1 MLRYNSHI
9 KPVHAIKYIRK
20 TLEMKKV
27 KMWRK
32 TSIVALCALGLVH
45 MSLTATLAETS
56 QNAAAGNTTTVPT
69 VTPEITPKV
78 TSAGNTAA
86 IRSVPPEAT
95 STKTSSGNPTKA
107 KETQSKSTPL
117 KTMTLELN
125 DAKAIHFESPISE
138 IFIVNPDIAD
148 VQLSNPH
155 TAYVFAKTP
164 GTTKLFAMNKK
175 GQEVTNLEVSVI
187 HNLTRLKELLTPFD
201 PYGLIE
207 LKSIAGAIII
217 EGQVD
222 SPKTAEEVRSIVDRF
237 ISQAQPS
244 SSTRGAVAS
253 QNVINR
259 LSIKSPVQVN
269 LHVKIAE
276 VSRDVLNNLSINWQ
290 ATVAQTNGFNFGAL
304 TGASPF
310 TSLPILTNNVTSI
323 TQVPSTFPNTNISAL
338 GFNYSN
344 QHVNINSALDMLS
357 KEGLVTILAEP
368 NLVAVS
374 GETASFLA
382 GGEFPYPVPQQL
394 GNITVDF
401 KQYGISLAF
410 TPTVLEGRLISM
422 RVRPEVSEL
431 DPTTGISL
439 AGINIP
445 GILTRWAET
454 TVELASG
461 QTFAIAGLLQNQNT
475 ASISALPGLGDLPI
489 LGPLFRS
496 NSFQRKESELVIL
509 ITPYLSEPVS
519 GKEMLLPTDGMNFA
533 SFVEMI
539 FERRL
544 IKEGV
549 QKGQAPAFGPGG
561 LRLIGPAGF
570 SVE

>member
-1 MLRYNSHI
+1 MIMLGYKSHI

-32 TSIVALCALGLVH
+32 TSFVTLCALGLVL
-45 MSLTATLAETS
+45 MSLTTTLAET
-56 QNAAAGNTTTVPT
+56 G
-69 VTPEITPKV
+69 KK
-78 TSAGNTAA
+78 SATENTAA
-86 IRSVPPEAT
+86 VVPATREAKPIT
-95 STKTSSGNPTKA
+95 ASSEKSAVPKENYSKA
-107 KETQSKSTPL
+107 APL

-155 TAYVFAKTP
+155 TAYLFAKTP
-164 GTTKLFAMNKK
+164 GSTKLFAMNKK
-175 GQEVTNLEVSVI
+175 GQEIRNLEVSVI

-201 PYGLIE
+201 PYDLIE

-222 SPKTAEEVRSIVDRF
+222 SPKTAEEVRSIVNRF
-237 ISQAQPS
+237 ISQDQPS
-244 SSTRGAVAS
+244 SSAKGAVAPE
-253 QNVINR
+253 NIINR
-259 LSIKSPVQVN
+259 LTIKSPVQVN

-276 VSRDVLNNLSINWQ
+276 VSRDVLNHLSINWQ
-290 ATVAQTNGFNFGAL
+290 STVSNTGGFNFGAL
-304 TGASPF
+304 TGTSPF
-310 TSLPILTNNVTSI
+310 TTLPILTNNVTSI
-323 TQVPSTFPNTNISAL
+323 TQPPSTFPNTNINAL

-357 KEGLVTILAEP
+357 QEGLVTILAEP

-410 TPTVLEGRLISM
+410 TPTVLDGRLISM

-431 DPTTGISL
+431 DPSTGITL
-439 AGINIP
+439 AGINVP

-475 ASISALPGLGDLPI
+475 ATISALPGLGDLPI
-489 LGPLFRS
+489 IGPLFRS
-496 NSFQRKESELVIL
+496 NSFLKKETELVIL

-519 GKEMLLPTDGMNFA
+519 GKEMLLPTDGMNYA

>member
-1 MLRYNSHI
+1 MLGDKKYI
-9 KPVHAIKYIRK
+9 KPVDAVKYIRIK
-20 TLEMKKV
+20 LDMKKV
-27 KMWRK
+27 KIWRK
-32 TSIVALCALGLVH
+32 ASFMALCALGVVH
-45 MSLTATLAETS
+45 MSLTATLAETTKDDS
-56 QNAAAGNTTTVPT
+56 ASKTKAADVPKT
-69 VTPEITPKV
+69 HKITSVTPSSEKI
-78 TSAGNTAA
+78 G
-86 IRSVPPEAT
+86 E
-95 STKTSSGNPTKA
+95 STTKD
-107 KETQSKSTPL
+107 SKSTPL
-117 KTMTLELN
+117 KTMTIELS
-125 DAKAIHFESPISE
+125 DAKTVHFESPISE
-138 IFIVNPDIAD
+138 IFIVNPDVAD
-148 VQLSNPH
+148 VQLSNAH
-155 TAYVFAKTP
+155 TAYIFGKVP

-175 GQEVTNLEVSVI
+175 GQEVMNLEVSVI
-187 HNLTRLKELLTPFD
+187 HNLTRLKEVLSPFD
-201 PYGLIE
+201 PYDLIE
-207 LKSIAGAIII
+207 LKSVGGAVVL

-222 SPKTAEEVRSIVDRF
+222 SPKTAEEVRSLAERF
-237 ISQAQPS
+237 ITQNQSSASNKGAAGAQ
-244 SSTRGAVAS
+244 

-259 LSIKSPVQVN
+259 LTIKSPVQVN
-269 LHVKIAE
+269 LHVKVAE
-276 VSRDVLNNLSINWQ
+276 VSRGVLNKLSINWQ
-290 ATVAQTNGFNFGAL
+290 TTVSNTGGFNFGAL
-304 TGASPF
+304 TGAAPF
-310 TSLPILTNNVTSI
+310 TTLPILSNNVTSI
-323 TQVPSTFPNTNISAL
+323 EQPASTVPNTNINTL

-344 QHVNINSALDMLS
+344 QHVNINAALDMLS
-357 KEGLVTILAEP
+357 QDGLVTILAEP

-410 TPTVLEGRLISM
+410 TPTVLDGRLISM

-431 DPTTGISL
+431 DPNTGI
-439 AGINIP
+439 AIGGITIP

-461 QTFAIAGLLQNQNT
+461 QTFAIAGLLQNQNIST
-475 ASISALPGLGDLPI
+475 ISALPGLGDLPI
-489 LGPLFRS
+489 IGPLFRS
-496 NSFQRKESELVIL
+496 NSFQKKESELVIL

-519 GKEMLLPTDGMNFA
+519 GKEMILPTDGMNHA

-549 QKGQAPAFGPGG
+549 QKGQSPAFGPGG